1 MLAASRTRRLAR
13 LAGTAALLATWIA
26 PSALA
31 EPAAANNVA
40 NPAHIQI
47 VESVPK
53 ASEYGQPGVPRTPDV
68 WLDMIEHA
76 EHSIDIAAFY
86 VTNKAGEALAPIL
99 NALAKR
105 ARAGVSVRILTGP
118 TFEKPTRNSLA
129 PLADLDHVAI
139 RVLPMDRLTGGVAH
153 AKYFVVDGRSAFL
166 GSANWD
172 WRAMDQIHEIGAR
185 IDSRRLA
192 RTLDAVFA
200 FDWAI
205 AAEGD
210 LPAARRRAVK
220 PPDFD
225 PVTRAAPEIVAD
237 DRGRPSGTAFAAFS
251 PPALMPGWVTPEQ
264 SALVELI
271 DSARQR
277 VRVQVMTLSAINEYG
292 PKGYW
297 AKLDTAL
304 RDAAARG
311 VAVQIIVADWAL
323 REPMQAYLKSLTV
336 LPNLTVKYSHVPAAP
351 SGFIPYARVEH
362 CKYAVADND
371 QVYIGTGNWTRS
383 YFEASIDASI
393 FMHAPQAAHTLNA
406 IFERDW
412 QDDNVHDLNQGT
424 DYPPPRNH

>member
-1 MLAASRTRRLAR
+1 MPAAKRASRYSRLAAAI
-13 LAGTAALLATWIA
+13 LLTGFIT
-26 PSALA
+26 PYALA
-31 EPAAANNVA
+31 KPVG
-40 NPAHIQI
+40 PHDTVVPTHVQI

-53 ASEYGQPGVPRTPDV
+53 ASGYGQPGVPRTPDV
-68 WLDMIEHA
+68 WLNMIEHA
-76 EHSIDIAAFY
+76 EQSIDIAAFY
-86 VTNKAGEALAPIL
+86 VTNKDGEALAPIL
-99 NALAKR
+99 NALAER
-105 ARAGVSVRILTGP
+105 ARAGVAVRILTGP
-118 TFEKPTRNSLA
+118 TFEKPTRKSLA
-129 PLADLDHVAI
+129 PLADLDRATI

-153 AKYFVVDGRSAFL
+153 AKYFVVDGQTAFI

-205 AAEGD
+205 AADGD
-210 LPAARRRAVK
+210 LPAAQRRSVK

-225 PVTRAAPEIVAD
+225 PVTRAAPVIVAD
-237 DRGRPSGTAFAAFS
+237 DHGQPSGTAFAAFS
-251 PPALMPGWVTPEQ
+251 PPALMPGWVTQEQ

-277 VRVQVMTLSAINEYG
+277 VRVQVMTLSALNEYG

-311 VAVQIIVADWAL
+311 VTVHIIVADWAL

-336 LPNLTVKYSHVPAAP
+336 LPNISVKYSHVPAAP
-351 SGFIPYARVEH
+351 RGFIPYARVEH
-362 CKYAVADND
+362 CKYAVADD
-371 QVYIGTGNWTRS
+371 DAVYIGTGNWTRS
-383 YFEASIDASI
+383 YFAASIDASL
-393 FMHAPQAAHTLNA
+393 FLHDRQAARSLNA
-406 IFERDW
+406 IFEHDW
-412 QDDNVHDLNQGT
+412 QGDNVHRIDPGRHYQ
-424 DYPPPRNH
+424 PPRNH